1 MIAVELVKQLRRPM
15 SWIVFGVLAVV
26 AGVVTLIIAVTSAGT
41 PERIGD
47 WGSVVPSSSG
57 FTMGLVSLNALLLFL
72 IPLAVAVFA
81 GECVAGDAGWGSLR
95 YLLARPV
102 SRERVLASK
111 ATVAALLSLGAV
123 AVVVVAGV
131 LSGLL
136 AFGWHPLAVLDLQ
149 HNTPFSSG
157 QSTMTPLA
165 ALGRLGTAVLL
176 VAGTMLSTFAFA
188 LLCSTLTDRAFSAV
202 AGGVLFGL
210 VSRSLDNI
218 PGLHALTP
226 WLPLTDKGTDVWNGL
241 FFSPSGWNGL
251 PHQALVQ
258 GGYAVVLL
266 SAAVVAFHHRDV
278 LS

>member
-1 MIAVELVKQLRRPM
+1 MIAIELVKQLRRPRA
-15 SWIVFGVLAVV
+15 WIVFGVLAGV
-26 AGVVTLIIAVTSAGT
+26 AGVVTLIIALTSAGT
-41 PERIGD
+41 PERIGN
-47 WGSVVPSSSG
+47 WGSVVPNSSG
-57 FTMGLVSLNALLLFL
+57 FTMGLIGLNALLLFL

-95 YLLARPV
+95 YVLTRPV

-111 ATVAALLSLGAV
+111 AVVAALLSLGAV

-131 LSGLL
+131 LSGVM
-136 AFGWHPLAVLDLQ
+136 AFGWHSLAVLDLQ
-149 HNTPFSSG
+149 HSTPFSSG
-157 QSTMTPLA
+157 QSTLTPLA
-165 ALGRLGTAVLL
+165 ALGRLGLAVLV
-176 VAGTMLSTFAFA
+176 VAVTMLSTFAFA
-188 LLCSTLTDRAFSAV
+188 LLCSTLTDRAFDAV

-241 FFSPSGWNGL
+241 FFTPTDWSGL
-251 PHQALVQ
+251 PHLATVQ
-258 GGYAVVLL
+258 GAYVVVLL
-266 SAAVVAFHHRDV
+266 SAAAVAFHRRDV